1 MVVKMKKYLR
11 TVKASLIMGI
21 LLVSAIA
28 VFSAPASAAKFIV
41 YPSLITIE
49 IAPESL
55 EALSEPVDIESV
67 MIVQLKIGYSVSLPD
82 WIENAGMVGRLWLF
96 NSFVQYPQL
105 IQLEIVGKPE
115 WADIALAVPDVYIQD
130 YSSSPVYTTA
140 DLLITPYYD
149 APAVPKS
156 VTIKATA
163 ESVGRITG
171 VEYHYTL
178 TFQPDYIPLISV
190 EPEKPTRQVGP
201 RDPINFKINIR
212 NMGNKETLVK
222 GEILDAPAEWA
233 ALITPTQLPLG
244 PGETASVTVSMTS
257 PYNFGW
263 HNELRTFTV
272 EFIPEKSPPTTPP
285 LTGSPH
291 IVQLRINSI
300 GFSTPGFEMILVF
313 MAVLIFAI
321 VSKNKLMKK

>member
-28 VFSAPASAAKFIV
+28 VFSAPASAKVIT
-41 YPSLITIE
+41 YPSLISIE
-49 IAPESL
+49 ITPESA
-55 EALSEPVDIESV
+55 EALREPVDIESV
-67 MIVQLKIGYSVSLPD
+67 MIVQLKIGYSVAVPPWTLSS
-82 WIENAGMVGRLWLF
+82 GMVGRLWLF
-96 NSFVQYPQL
+96 GSMIQYPQL
-105 IQLEIVGKPE
+105 IRLEIEGKPE
-115 WADIALAVPDVYIQD
+115 WADIVLAVPDVYIQS
-130 YSSSPVYTTA
+130 YSNSPVYTTA
-140 DLLITPYYD
+140 DLIITPYFD

-156 VTIKATA
+156 VTLKATA
-163 ESVGRITG
+163 ENIGRITG
-171 VEYHYTL
+171 VGFHRTL
-178 TFQPDYIPLISV
+178 TFEPDYIPLISV

-222 GEILDAPAEWA
+222 GEILDAPDEWA
-233 ALITPTQLPLG
+233 ALISPTQLPLG
-244 PGETASVTVSMTS
+244 PGEAASVTVSMNA
-257 PYNFGW
+257 PYDFGW

-272 EFIPEKSPPTTPP
+272 KFIPEKSPPSTPP
-285 LTGSPH
+285 ITGSPH
-291 IVQLRINSI
+291 TVQLRINSI

-321 VSKNKLMKK
+321 ASKNKLMKK

>member
-1 MVVKMKKYLR
+1 MKKYLR

-28 VFSAPASAAKFIV
+28 VFSAPASAKFIT

-49 IAPESL
+49 ITPESI
-55 EALSEPVDIESV
+55 EALQEPVDIESV
-67 MIVQLKIGYSVSLPD
+67 LIVQLKIGYSVSVPEWALTS
-82 WIENAGMVGRLWLF
+82 GMVGRLWLF
-96 NSFVQYPQL
+96 GSFIMYPQL
-105 IQLEIVGKPE
+105 IHLEIEGKPE
-115 WADIALAVPDVYIQD
+115 WADIALAVPDVYIKE
-130 YSSSPVYTTA
+130 YSNSPVYTTA
-140 DLLITPYYD
+140 DLMITPYFD

-156 VTIKATA
+156 ITIKATA
-163 ESVGRITG
+163 GSIGRITG
-171 VEYHYTL
+171 VEFHRTL
-178 TFQPDYIPLISV
+178 PFEPDYIPLISI

-222 GEILDAPAEWA
+222 GEILDAPEEWA
-233 ALITPTQLPLG
+233 ALISPTQLPLS
-244 PGETASVTVSMTS
+244 PGETASVTVSMTA

-272 EFIPEKSPPTTPP
+272 EFIPEKSPPSTPP

-291 IVQLRINSI
+291 RVQLRINSI

-313 MAVLIFAI
+313 MAVLIFTI